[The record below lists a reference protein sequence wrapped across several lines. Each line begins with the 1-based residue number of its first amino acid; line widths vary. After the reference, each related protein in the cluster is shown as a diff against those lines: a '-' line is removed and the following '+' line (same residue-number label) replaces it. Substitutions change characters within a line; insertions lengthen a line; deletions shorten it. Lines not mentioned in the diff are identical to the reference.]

1 MRTWLTRNVRVLS
14 AVSFLQDAA
23 SELLYPLLPIYLT
36 SVLGAPAAVVGAVEG
51 AAEGAASLTKLA
63 AGPLGDRFARRPLIA
78 TGYGMAALGKVMV
91 AAATAWPGVL
101 AGRVV
106 DRLGKGIRGAP
117 RDALLVVDIDEAARG
132 RVFGFHRAM
141 DTLGAVVGPLLGLAG
156 YELFDHQIPPLLWVA
171 VVPAVLSVALVFLVR
186 ETRRVLPRA
195 ERRAVFARVGELPR
209 RYWRVTTALV
219 LFGLVNFPDALLLL
233 RLNEIGFSVVEVIL
247 AYVTYNAVYAV
258 VSYPAGLLA
267 DRIPRPAVFGIGLV
281 FFAIGYTGLG
291 LTTDTVDGMAVDRC
305 RMALFTGCTDGV
317 GKAWISS
324 LVGSELQAS
333 AQGVFQGVSGFAVLA
348 AGLWAGF
355 LWGADGRLPLLIS
368 GIVGAR
374 VRGRACSLCGL
385 RAYRHGDF
393 DGVEREGRRPDADD
407 RIAALRRALGD
418 TRVGVR
424 FTDGQV
430 HRLRQLFGPRVAVR
444 KPFPANGIGRRSGRG
459 DRSAGPEHR
468 GRRHRCARW
477 RGRRTRRPRR
487 GMWELRSKDDRM
499 YLCDAPPVDLS
510 GLAGPPPLGDSS
522 AACCSAPRCA

>member
-1 MRTWLTRNVRVLS
+1 VRSWLTRNVRVLS

-91 AAATAWPGVL
+91 AAASAWPGVL

-117 RDALLVVDIDEAARG
+117 RDALLVVDIDDAARG
-132 RVFGFHRAM
+132 RVFGFHRTM

-156 YELFDHQIPPLLWVA
+156 YELLDHQIAPLLWVA
-171 VVPAVLSVALVFLVR
+171 VVPAVLSVALVFLVS

-195 ERRAVFARVGELPR
+195 ERRAVFARVGDLPR

-258 VSYPAGLLA
+258 ASYPAGLLA
-267 DRIPRPAVFGIGLV
+267 DRIPRPAVVGVGLL

-291 LTTDTVDGMAVDRC
+291 LTTDTATAWVLIGVYG
-305 RMALFTGCTDGV
+305 LFTGCTDGV

-333 AQGVFQGVSGFAVLA
+333 AQGVFQGASGFAVLA
-348 AGLWAGF
+348 AGLWAGL
-355 LWGADGRLPLLIS
+355 LWGADGRLPLLVS
-368 GIVGAR
+368 GVVGGVFA
-374 VRGRACSLCGL
+374 VGLLAIGL
-385 RAYRHGDF
+385 RGY
-393 DGVEREGRRPDADD
+393 
-407 RIAALRRALGD
+407 
-418 TRVGVR
+418 
-424 FTDGQV
+424 
-430 HRLRQLFGPRVAVR
+430 
-444 KPFPANGIGRRSGRG
+444 RSGTAT
-459 DRSAGPEHR
+459 STA
-468 GRRHRCARW
+468 
-477 RGRRTRRPRR
+477 
-487 GMWELRSKDDRM
+487 
-499 YLCDAPPVDLS
+499 
-510 GLAGPPPLGDSS
+510 SS
-522 AACCSAPRCA
+522 AKGGAPTPTTE

>member
-1 MRTWLTRNVRVLS
+1 VRTWLTRNVRVLS

-78 TGYGMAALGKVMV
+78 TGYGMAALGKVVV
-91 AAATAWPGVL
+91 AAAAAWPGVL

-117 RDALLVVDIDEAARG
+117 RDALLVVDIDAAARG

-195 ERRAVFARVGELPR
+195 ERRAVFARVGELPG
-209 RYWRVTTALV
+209 RYWRVTTALA

-258 VSYPAGLLA
+258 VSYPAGLLG
-267 DRIPRPAVFGIGLV
+267 DRIPRLAVFGVGLV

-291 LTTDTVDGMAVDRC
+291 LTTDTVTAWLLIGVYGV
-305 RMALFTGCTDGV
+305 FTGCTDGV

-368 GIVGAR
+368 GIVGA
-374 VRGRACSLCGL
+374 VFAVGLLVIGL
-385 RAYRHGDF
+385 RAYR
-393 DGVEREGRRPDADD
+393 
-407 RIAALRRALGD
+407 
-418 TRVGVR
+418 T
-424 FTDGQV
+424 
-430 HRLRQLFGPRVAVR
+430 AVST
-444 KPFPANGIGRRSGRG
+444 A
-459 DRSAGPEHR
+459 
-468 GRRHRCARW
+468 
-477 RGRRTRRPRR
+477 
-487 GMWELRSKDDRM
+487 
-499 YLCDAPPVDLS
+499 
-510 GLAGPPPLGDSS
+510 SS
-522 AACCSAPRCA
+522 AKGGAPTPTTE

>member
-1 MRTWLTRNVRVLS
+1 MRSWLTRNVRVLS

-117 RDALLVVDIDEAARG
+117 RDALLVVDIDDAARG

-156 YELFDHQIPPLLWVA
+156 YELLDHQIAPLLWVA

-186 ETRRVLPRA
+186 ETRRVLPRV
-195 ERRAVFARVGELPR
+195 ERRAVFARVGDLPR

-258 VSYPAGLLA
+258 ASYPAGLLA
-267 DRIPRPAVFGIGLV
+267 DRITRPAVFGIGLV

-291 LTTDTVDGMAVDRC
+291 LTTDTATAWLLIGLYG
-305 RMALFTGCTDGV
+305 LFTGCTDGV

-324 LVGSELQAS
+324 LIGSELQAS
-333 AQGVFQGVSGFAVLA
+333 AQGVFQGASGFAVLA

-355 LWGADGRLPLLIS
+355 LWGVDGRLPLLIS
-368 GIVGAR
+368 GIVG
-374 VRGRACSLCGL
+374 
-385 RAYRHGDF
+385 
-393 DGVEREGRRPDADD
+393 GVFAV
-407 RIAALRRALGD
+407 AL
-418 TRVGVR
+418 
-424 FTDGQV
+424 
-430 HRLRQLFGPRVAVR
+430 
-444 KPFPANGIGRRSGRG
+444 
-459 DRSAGPEHR
+459 
-468 GRRHRCARW
+468 
-477 RGRRTRRPRR
+477 
-487 GMWELRSKDDRM
+487 
-499 YLCDAPPVDLS
+499 
-510 GLAGPPPLGDSS
+510 LAGAIYGRTGTATSTSSS
-522 AACCSAPRCA
+522 AKGGGPTPTTE

>member
-1 MRTWLTRNVRVLS
+1 MRSWLTRNVRVLS

-91 AAATAWPGVL
+91 AAATAWPRVL

-106 DRLGKGIRGAP
+106 DRLGKGIRGVP
-117 RDALLVVDIDEAARG
+117 RDALLVVDIDDAARG

-156 YELFDHQIPPLLWVA
+156 YELLDHQIAPLLWVA

-186 ETRRVLPRA
+186 ETRRVLPRV
-195 ERRAVFARVGELPR
+195 ERRAVFARVGDLPR

-258 VSYPAGLLA
+258 ASYPAGLLA

-291 LTTDTVDGMAVDRC
+291 LTTDTATAWLLIGAYG
-305 RMALFTGCTDGV
+305 LFTGCTDGV

-333 AQGVFQGVSGFAVLA
+333 AQGVFQGASGFAVLA

-355 LWGADGRLPLLIS
+355 LWGVDGRLPLLIS
-368 GIVGAR
+368 GIVG
-374 VRGRACSLCGL
+374 
-385 RAYRHGDF
+385 
-393 DGVEREGRRPDADD
+393 GVFAV
-407 RIAALRRALGD
+407 AL
-418 TRVGVR
+418 
-424 FTDGQV
+424 
-430 HRLRQLFGPRVAVR
+430 
-444 KPFPANGIGRRSGRG
+444 
-459 DRSAGPEHR
+459 
-468 GRRHRCARW
+468 
-477 RGRRTRRPRR
+477 
-487 GMWELRSKDDRM
+487 
-499 YLCDAPPVDLS
+499 
-510 GLAGPPPLGDSS
+510 LAGTIYGRTGTATSTSSS
-522 AACCSAPRCA
+522 AKGGVPTPTTE

>member
-1 MRTWLTRNVRVLS
+1 MRSWLTRNVRVLS

-36 SVLGAPAAVVGAVEG
+36 SVLGAPVAVVGAVEG

-91 AAATAWPGVL
+91 AAATAWSGVL

-117 RDALLVVDIDEAARG
+117 RDALLVVDIDDAARG

-156 YELFDHQIPPLLWVA
+156 YELLDHRIAPLLWVA

-195 ERRAVFARVGELPR
+195 ERRAIFARVRDLPR
-209 RYWRVTTALV
+209 RYWRVTTGLV
-219 LFGLVNFPDALLLL
+219 MFGLVNFPDALLLL

-247 AYVTYNAVYAV
+247 AYVTYNMVYAV
-258 VSYPAGLLA
+258 ASYPAGLLA
-267 DRIPRPAVFGIGLV
+267 DRVPRSAVFGIGLV
-281 FFAIGYTGLG
+281 FFGVGYTGLG
-291 LTTDTVDGMAVDRC
+291 LTTDAVT
-305 RMALFTGCTDGV
+305 AWLLIGVYGLFTACTDGV

-324 LVGSELQAS
+324 LVGPDLQAS
-333 AQGVFQGVSGFAVLA
+333 AQGVFQGASGFAVLG

-368 GIVGAR
+368 GVVGA
-374 VRGRACSLCGL
+374 VFAVVLLG
-385 RAYRHGDF
+385 
-393 DGVEREGRRPDADD
+393 
-407 RIAALRRALGD
+407 AALRR
-418 TRVGVR
+418 
-424 FTDGQV
+424 
-430 HRLRQLFGPRVAVR
+430 
-444 KPFPANGIGRRSGRG
+444 
-459 DRSAGPEHR
+459 
-468 GRRHRCARW
+468 
-477 RGRRTRRPRR
+477 RT
-487 GMWELRSKDDRM
+487 
-499 YLCDAPPVDLS
+499 
-510 GLAGPPPLGDSS
+510 
-522 AACCSAPRCA
+522 

>member
-1 MRTWLTRNVRVLS
+1 VRTWLTRNVRLLS

-63 AGPLGDRFARRPLIA
+63 AGPLADRFARRPLIA
-78 TGYGMAALGKVMV
+78 TGYGMAALGKVIV
-91 AAATAWPGVL
+91 AAAAAWPGVL

-117 RDALLVVDIDEAARG
+117 RDALLVVDIDAAARG

-195 ERRAVFARVGELPR
+195 ERRAVFARVGELPG
-209 RYWRVTTALV
+209 RYWRVTTALA

-267 DRIPRPAVFGIGLV
+267 DRIPRPAVFGVGLV

-291 LTTDTVDGMAVDRC
+291 LTTDTVTAWLLIGVYG
-305 RMALFTGCTDGV
+305 LFTGCTDGV

-368 GIVGAR
+368 GIVGA
-374 VRGRACSLCGL
+374 VFAVGLLVIGL
-385 RAYRHGDF
+385 RAYR
-393 DGVEREGRRPDADD
+393 
-407 RIAALRRALGD
+407 
-418 TRVGVR
+418 T
-424 FTDGQV
+424 
-430 HRLRQLFGPRVAVR
+430 AVST
-444 KPFPANGIGRRSGRG
+444 A
-459 DRSAGPEHR
+459 
-468 GRRHRCARW
+468 
-477 RGRRTRRPRR
+477 
-487 GMWELRSKDDRM
+487 
-499 YLCDAPPVDLS
+499 
-510 GLAGPPPLGDSS
+510 SS
-522 AACCSAPRCA
+522 AKGGAPTPTTE